1 MCEYFCL
8 ENSCL
13 TLALKKDFTFI
24 SAFPGFLTFGFVAKT
39 HYKKNKYFH
48 FSHFD
53 LSKLYSAI
61 LHIVHFIADDTDQI
75 VKTDILTKQIED
87 IEVKYFILGNIIAN
101 DKIVKFRLEANLEIF
116 ELSFTVFQLND
127 FLCLLNDIIM
137 ACLCLQ
143 AIEKDMICNAILK
156 PLEEIVNFQNV
167 ETAKNFLLTHYGN
180 TLCITQ
186 IENLTTSFVHYNF
199 IIILLH
205 KFKSL
210 INKEM
215 IPENLF
221 IAIIDQ
227 N

>member
-1 MCEYFCL
+1 MTVL
-8 ENSCL
+8 PQ
-13 TLALKKDFTFI
+13 TFT
-24 SAFPGFLTFGFVAKT
+24 
-39 HYKKNKYFH
+39 
-48 FSHFD
+48 
-53 LSKLYSAI
+53 
-61 LHIVHFIADDTDQI
+61 
-75 VKTDILTKQIED
+75 
-87 IEVKYFILGNIIAN
+87 
-101 DKIVKFRLEANLEIF
+101 
-116 ELSFTVFQLND
+116 
-127 FLCLLNDIIM
+127 
-137 ACLCLQ
+137 
-143 AIEKDMICNAILK
+143 
-156 PLEEIVNFQNV
+156 LEEIVNFQNV